1 LLFGLFTF
9 LTCPVSRGHNN
20 FIFWNSNLGYGIPD
34 EPPVWPDTIKLNP
47 TTIHASRL
55 VDNPMPGVYPF
66 SPQFIK
72 TMGEASLGRILSY
85 SGLIHIKNYGPG
97 NLMTATAR
105 GLPATHTGVEW
116 NGIPIVSLSTGQ
128 VDFSMVPLSPNPDIV
143 ILTGTQA
150 QRGGKFSPGG
160 MITIQTNGLF
170 ARKENPE
177 IALCNGSF
185 GEYKVQAS
193 LPYQRKSFGARI
205 GVNYARAENDF
216 PYTDPFSGEKL
227 NRIDAG
233 YHSLSIMADGSLK
246 SKNHLLGIHVWTQ
259 NHFRKIP
266 RPIISVQLPGN
277 EWMKQDALRFAL
289 SDHWL
294 RGNLECETT
303 AGYTYDFFFYR
314 NLSGNIRS
322 TMATHQPLFLQ
333 LTTLRLDKLTLQS
346 NLKIIHQQAV
356 SANYANN
363 PQRTSLQAGVH
374 ANKGLSHWLEI
385 GAHFDIE
392 KNAKMPLQYHPLL
405 KIEVFNR
412 SQRNFR
418 AHISAGKTS
427 RIPSFNDL
435 YWIPGGNPE
444 LKPEKIWTGEL
455 GLSLTPRLLPGWNS
469 SFSLVL
475 YNNWVE
481 NWILWLPD
489 SVGTIWTAS
498 NLGKVD
504 SKGIEVHSFFS
515 TEKIQLNATA
525 NLNSVYES
533 DKKNYQLPYSPQFQF
548 SVLGIYHAGPI
559 SFHSLMAYTSK
570 RYLDKDN
577 LSSLPGYW
585 VMDAGL
591 SFEKRLKLHA
601 LEIRLDIKN
610 VLNKKYE
617 VVAWQPMPGR
627 NYWFSVIY
635 KFNRLSTDYEKA
647 PFQ

>member
-1 LLFGLFTF
+1 
-9 LTCPVSRGHNN
+9 
-20 FIFWNSNLGYGIPD
+20 
-34 EPPVWPDTIKLNP
+34 
-47 TTIHASRL
+47 
-55 VDNPMPGVYPF
+55 
-66 SPQFIK
+66 
-72 TMGEASLGRILSY
+72 MGEANLGRILSY

-97 NLMTATAR
+97 NLMTASAR
-105 GLPATHTGVEW
+105 GLPATHTHVEW

-128 VDFSMVPLSPNPDIV
+128 VDFSMVPLGTNPEIV
-143 ILTGTQA
+143 ILTGMQA

-177 IALCNGSF
+177 ITLSKGSY
-185 GEYKVQAS
+185 GDYKVQAS
-193 LPYQRKSFGARI
+193 LPYQRKSLGARI
-205 GVNYARAENDF
+205 GVIYDEAENDF
-216 PYTDPFSGEKL
+216 PYVHPFSGEKL
-227 NRIDAG
+227 RRIDAS

-246 SKNHLLGIHVWTQ
+246 SGNHLMGIHVWTQ
-259 NHFRKIP
+259 NHFREIP

-294 RGNLECETT
+294 RGNLESETT

-314 NLSGNIRS
+314 NLSGNIQS
-322 TMATHQPLFLQ
+322 SMATHQPLFLQ
-333 LTTLRLDKLTLQS
+333 LTTLRLNKLTFQS

-363 PQRTSLQAGVH
+363 PHRTSLQAGIHV
-374 ANKGLSHWLEI
+374 NKGINNWMEI

-392 KNAKMPLQYHPLL
+392 KNAKIPLQYHPLL

-412 SQRNFR
+412 STRNIW

-435 YWIPGGNPE
+435 YWIPGGNPK
-444 LKPEKIWTGEL
+444 LRPEQIWTGEL
-455 GLSLTPRLLPGWNS
+455 GLSLTHRLMPGWNS

-475 YNNWVE
+475 YDNRVE

-489 SVGTIWTAS
+489 SIGTIWTAS
-498 NLGKVD
+498 NWGKVN
-504 SKGIEVHSFFS
+504 SKGIEIQSFFS
-515 TEKIQLNATA
+515 NEKIHLNATA
-525 NLNSVYES
+525 NLNSVYEF
-533 DKKNYQLPYSPQFQF
+533 DKKNYQLPYSPHLQL
-548 SVLGIYHAGPI
+548 SVLGIYQVGPI

-585 VMDAGL
+585 VMDTGL
-591 SFEKRLKLHA
+591 SFEKRFNLHTFK
-601 LEIRLDIKN
+601 IRLNIKN
-610 VLNKKYE
+610 ILNKKYE
-617 VVAWQPMPGR
+617 VIAWQPMPGR
-627 NYWFSVIY
+627 NYWISFIY
-635 KFNRLSTDYEKA
+635 KFNRL
-647 PFQ
+647 